1 MTAAALSLGAGL
13 AHHPRARRGE
23 IGFKAL
29 KAQVDKRL
37 GKVQAD
43 WATLPEVQQAIGGLY
58 AEFGPDGFE
67 AAHGALLQAVAGNS
81 GQGRVAI
88 QAIEL
93 LANIEASLK
102 SKFDKAM
109 REVARLV
116 ERRKVLEMQTPE
128 HKTKHG
134 QEMAAWL
141 DGFYIGGSE
150 AARRGRPPAG
160 SQSPPAHR

>member
-1 MTAAALSLGAGL
+1 LIDWLEQRCLALQLPDGQ
-13 AHHPRARRGE
+13 ARRGE

-43 WATLPEVQQAIGGLY
+43 WATLPEVQQAIGSLY

-67 AAHGALLQAVAGNS
+67 AAHGALLQAVAGSS

-93 LANIEASLK
+93 LANIEARQ
-102 SKFDKAM
+102 AEAGPPGPAG
-109 REVARLV
+109 R
-116 ERRKVLEMQTPE
+116 
-128 HKTKHG
+128 
-134 QEMAAWL
+134 AA
-141 DGFYIGGSE
+141 DGR
-150 AARRGRPPAG
+150 RRGGPHRGPGAPLG
-160 SQSPPAHR
+160 RVAHRPARARG